1 MFFAQCNFFWQC
13 RRDGRGS
20 KLVGCGS
27 PVPTTVISNDD
38 LSKFVDTSDDWIAVQ
53 TEIRTRHVLAG
64 KILI

>member
-1 MFFAQCNFFWQC
+1 
-13 RRDGRGS
+13 
-20 KLVGCGS
+20 LVGCGS